1 MKKRIIAVLM
11 SFVAVLTLSACTET
25 VVELNTVSMFG
36 GTDAN
41 RVVYESTIYA
51 FENEH
56 NIRVKDKSQSSDEEW
71 KSTVISNFNTG
82 NEPDVL
88 QFFTGETAK
97 PFVDAGL
104 VMSIEDI
111 RKEYPDYAKNIDD
124 SVLGTHSV
132 PTTGFV
138 EGIFVNLD
146 HFKSNEAKAYLDK
159 DVWTWD
165 EFKALCAKLVEDNA
179 DVEGYKPIAYG
190 QNIPHYWIDHL
201 VAAQLGPDYYNVI
214 KGAEGEDKLTNA
226 LLKLSEIKDYLSY
239 DETEEFSSQA
249 FLDGKYTFQLDG
261 SWFGGRIELE
271 NITVYPFP
279 VVNEEYGSPLLSG
292 FTSGFYITKK
302 AWDNPKKRDLAVKFV
317 EAMTSRETLT
327 KFVTYGGGFAADSE
341 AKPQNETK
349 VQEALRL
356 VSPRADFVV
365 LPLGDA
371 SVAGTYAG
379 LVEVQASF
387 VNNQADTAKAAVKT
401 YIEGQTD

>member
-138 EGIFVNLD
+138 EGIFVNL
-146 HFKSNEAKAYLDK
+146 
-159 DVWTWD
+159 
-165 EFKALCAKLVEDNA
+165 EFKIW
-179 DVEGYKPIAYG
+179 Y
-190 QNIPHYWIDHL
+190 
-201 VAAQLGPDYYNVI
+201 
-214 KGAEGEDKLTNA
+214 
-226 LLKLSEIKDYLSY
+226 
-239 DETEEFSSQA
+239 
-249 FLDGKYTFQLDG
+249 
-261 SWFGGRIELE
+261 
-271 NITVYPFP
+271 
-279 VVNEEYGSPLLSG
+279 
-292 FTSGFYITKK
+292 
-302 AWDNPKKRDLAVKFV
+302 
-317 EAMTSRETLT
+317 
-327 KFVTYGGGFAADSE
+327 
-341 AKPQNETK
+341 
-349 VQEALRL
+349 
-356 VSPRADFVV
+356 
-365 LPLGDA
+365 
-371 SVAGTYAG
+371 
-379 LVEVQASF
+379 
-387 VNNQADTAKAAVKT
+387 
-401 YIEGQTD
+401 